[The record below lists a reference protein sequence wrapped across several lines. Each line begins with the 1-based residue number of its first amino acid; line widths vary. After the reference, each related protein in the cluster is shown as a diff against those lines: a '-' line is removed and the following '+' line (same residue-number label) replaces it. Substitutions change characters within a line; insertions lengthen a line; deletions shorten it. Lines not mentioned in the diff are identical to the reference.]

1 MSKKEVRIQILDL
14 QEQHCIG
21 CAYRYSRN
29 VAHCWTNCETGI
41 RINELG
47 VLLGGRLG
55 TEQKKPRT
63 AKEWNRICKNAV
75 KLSNKGLT
83 YVEIAKKY
91 SITTGNLHK
100 QMKKRR
106 LK

>member
-1 MSKKEVRIQILDL
+1 MNKKEARIQILDL
-14 QEQHCIG
+14 QEEHCIG
-21 CAYRYSRN
+21 CTYRYSRD
-29 VAHCWTNCETGI
+29 VAYCWTNCETGI

-47 VLLGGRLG
+47 VLLGGRMG

-63 AKEWNRICKNAV
+63 TKEWNRICKKAAT
-75 KLSNKGLT
+75 LSKQGLS

-91 SITTGNLHK
+91 SVTTGNLHI
-100 QMKKRR
+100 QMKKRG

>member
-1 MSKKEVRIQILDL
+1 MNKKEARIQILDL

-21 CAYRYSRN
+21 CAHRYSKDP
-29 VAHCWTNCETGI
+29 AYCWEKCETGI

-47 VLLGGRLG
+47 VLLGGRMG

-63 AKEWNRICKNAV
+63 TKEWNRICKNAV
-75 KLSNKGLT
+75 TLSNKGLT

-91 SITTGNLHK
+91 SITTANLHM
-100 QMKKRR
+100 QMKKRG